1 MDKQQIA
8 NLLHIQKASRENRLV
23 IFVGAGVSANSGI
36 PTWNQLIEKMKQEMP
51 DSIAHETDALKLA
64 QLYKDSRGHKE
75 YMDKVK
81 EVLLFNKAVPNKLH
95 KRILE
100 LNPTHIITTNYDDL
114 IEQELSNEFLQFDV
128 IREDKD
134 IPLIATQNALIK
146 MHGDF
151 ATDNIVL
158 TESDYL
164 NYKNNFP
171 LIRAYVQ
178 ALFASK
184 LVLFVGF
191 SFADLNLKM
200 ILNELHNILSEN
212 MQRAYLL
219 SCEEP
224 EDVTKQYFEKKG
236 INILY
241 FSDDDVKT
249 LNGKED
255 PYGVDDNK
263 RKNIGRHTDRILFAI
278 KNYSANS
285 KEDLAS
291 YLYDKITPYLDE
303 LRCFGDGLKYFFPNR
318 KGLGWNTHSR
328 GLQTYLD
335 YFKNLATQLKSDQA
349 KRKFLREHPAIK
361 LRTLLQF
368 AYYNYLFEID
378 GLKILDEKFLNNVE
392 MCIKNPLLHYVHRF
406 DSEKVCCKIKEL
418 RAKQLTYTIDD
429 LELPYILF
437 LLGDAWEAYQIYQR
451 LIPLYWEKQ
460 KFILYFLCRYNLWAI
475 RHSVHFQLF
484 LNDQYDIDK
493 DLELATNHELSSILS
508 NLPLTPEI
516 KKIFQDMISY
526 ACIGSRTLDAG
537 RLKEDIYNQRKSAE
551 KGGCSINSNIV
562 RLLSLYD
569 RESFFSWANN
579 LVWDN
584 NGYFKL
590 ISEYH
595 AQGILNSFATKPTT
609 MFGGQVPNSRICA
622 LSEGMLESLIF
633 DVEPKRLKEMVLVY
647 NIESLEFSD
656 SGIEYINSCLSGLLQ
671 KHNTMFKDKM
681 RLFNPLK
688 NLLLLVSKSKQDGI
702 DSEKLYDVIGKYISQ
717 NSIMQLSQNLLVSL
731 IINYSASVKA
741 TKDLIWG
748 LMCNTT
754 EELQYAPCIYE
765 LSKALE
771 NIGAKYNDFN
781 FTKLPRKDNLA
792 LEISLLYPI
801 TTGDLK
807 DSIKQN
813 SLDKIMKFHNYIYF
827 INENNI
833 SISSEI
839 RFKELLDSETFSK
852 QNKDICFILAE
863 LRNKEQFN
871 MLHEC
876 IDDVAKES
884 DCLSFFISPDNYQY
898 PEKVK
903 IDWLLKL
910 DDKKKNKLFQI
921 VAYKEL
927 LKQYIVENEL
937 SVEYKKNLMHYI

>member
-23 IFVGAGVSANSGI
+23 IFAGAGVSANSGI

-51 DSIAHETDALKLA
+51 DSIAQETDALKLA

-95 KRILE
+95 ERILE

-134 IPLIATQNALIK
+134 IPLMATQNALIK

-151 ATDNIVL
+151 AADNIVL

-241 FSDDDVKT
+241 FSEDDVRT

-255 PYGVDDNK
+255 PYGDDVNK

-303 LRCFGDGLKYFFPNR
+303 LRCFGDGLKYFFPCR
-318 KGLGWNTHSR
+318 KGLYWNTHSR

-335 YFKNLATQLKSDQA
+335 YFKNLATELKSDEA
-349 KRKFLREHPAIK
+349 KRKFLREHPSIK

-378 GLKILDEKFLNNVE
+378 GLKIIDKKFLNNIE
-392 MCIKNPLLHYVHRF
+392 TYIKNPVLHYLHRF
-406 DSEKVCCKIKEL
+406 DSEKVCNKIKEL

-429 LELPYILF
+429 LELPYTLY
-437 LLGDAWEAYQIYQR
+437 LLGDAWEAFQLYQK
-451 LIPLYWEKQ
+451 LIPLYWDKQ
-460 KFILYFLCRYNLWAI
+460 KYILYFICRYNLWAI
-475 RHSVHFQLF
+475 RHCVHFQLIF
-484 LNDQYDIDK
+484 NNQHDIDK
-493 DLELATNHELSSILS
+493 DLELANNHELSSILS
-508 NLPLTPEI
+508 NLPLAPEI

-526 ACIGSRTLDAG
+526 ACIGSKTLDAG
-537 RLKEDIYNQRKSAE
+537 KLKEEIYNQRKSAE

-562 RLLSLYD
+562 KLISLYD
-569 RESFFSWANN
+569 RESFFM
-579 LVWDN
+579 
-584 NGYFKL
+584 G
-590 ISEYH
+590 EQH
-595 AQGILNSFATKPTT
+595 
-609 MFGGQVPNSRICA
+609 
-622 LSEGMLESLIF
+622 SL
-633 DVEPKRLKEMVLVY
+633 
-647 NIESLEFSD
+647 
-656 SGIEYINSCLSGLLQ
+656 G
-671 KHNTMFKDKM
+671 
-681 RLFNPLK
+681 
-688 NLLLLVSKSKQDGI
+688 
-702 DSEKLYDVIGKYISQ
+702 
-717 NSIMQLSQNLLVSL
+717 
-731 IINYSASVKA
+731 
-741 TKDLIWG
+741 
-748 LMCNTT
+748 
-754 EELQYAPCIYE
+754 
-765 LSKALE
+765 
-771 NIGAKYNDFN
+771 
-781 FTKLPRKDNLA
+781 
-792 LEISLLYPI
+792 
-801 TTGDLK
+801 
-807 DSIKQN
+807 
-813 SLDKIMKFHNYIYF
+813 
-827 INENNI
+827 
-833 SISSEI
+833 
-839 RFKELLDSETFSK
+839 
-852 QNKDICFILAE
+852 
-863 LRNKEQFN
+863 
-871 MLHEC
+871 
-876 IDDVAKES
+876 
-884 DCLSFFISPDNYQY
+884 
-898 PEKVK
+898 
-903 IDWLLKL
+903 
-910 DDKKKNKLFQI
+910 
-921 VAYKEL
+921 
-927 LKQYIVENEL
+927 
-937 SVEYKKNLMHYI
+937 